1 MRSGVFCKY
10 KACGATTKHMSGY
23 CHTHNKQWMAGYRY
37 ALKQLQGC
45 ESPETCTRGEM
56 LAGID
61 SEMSGNV
68 RGDRCERTLE
78 LTFTW
83 EGQGAEGF
91 RRDDSVGLP
100 SMPFHVG
107 PRISDNDKRKKEKNL
122 GCSTSQTN

>member
-56 LAGID
+56 LVGID
-61 SEMSGNV
+61 SEMSG
-68 RGDRCERTLE
+68 DSWTDDRTLP
-78 LTFTW
+78 LQFDGGR
-83 EGQGAEGF
+83 EGEGIEGI
-91 RRDDSVGLP
+91 RRKNSVGVLL
-100 SMPFHVG
+100 MPPVVRPG
-107 PRISDNDKRKKEKNL
+107 DGDCRKEEKSLGCGISD
-122 GCSTSQTN
+122 TN